1 MRIGGG
7 LPLSIMAGVSAN
19 GLTRLSEKWNRQ
31 ENDVCGDHGARTG
44 CLRGEQDRRSAGPHG
59 DARIPASTSCKG
71 GWRTSPCRPFPTKP
85 KPRLFRQEQD
95 TGDRVLRTC
104 RPRRICLRLLSL
116 SPGVRDRKSTRL
128 NSSHGYISYAV
139 FCLKNK
145 NLVRFR

>member
-85 KPRLFRQEQD
+85 KPRLYHLYLALGEKDEALAWLEKAYKAKSSTLLYMRCWPEFER
-95 TGDRVLRTC
+95 LRAD
-104 RPRRICLRLLSL
+104 PRFA
-116 SPGVRDRKSTRL
+116 D
-128 NSSHGYISYAV
+128 
-139 FCLKNK
+139 
-145 NLVRFR
+145 LVRRVGNPS